1 MLPTPRTLL
10 FLSIGLIPL
19 LFAGFYPSLVP
30 AIALYD
36 FLIIFLGLID
46 HALASRRK
54 GYILSRHLPPTLTL
68 GQPNPVVLHVENR
81 TSRSLRL
88 QVRDDFPARCGT
100 DFQDRSIF
108 LPPFRHERIR
118 YRVYPSQRGSYEFGD
133 IHFRLIGPLG
143 LSFYQGKK
151 EARTKI
157 TAYPVLQDIKRLR
170 LLARLPRSFTIEGV
184 RLARTE
190 GEGREFAKL
199 REYLPDDP
207 FRDIDWKA
215 TARKQ
220 MPISRV
226 HETERSQTIYLCL
239 DAGRMMATRIADLSK
254 FDYALQAAFILAHLA
269 VQQDDRVGMAA
280 FSSGLDVFLP
290 AKKGKAQFG
299 YCLRRM
305 NGIDPNSTFVDY
317 REFFRQFLLK
327 KEKRSLMVIFTDFL
341 DHENCQGLLEGI
353 RILRTRHLPLIVT
366 IRDREVVALQ
376 EKYPRDVSDLY
387 CILAASELLN
397 ERRILLQYL
406 QREGIQVLEALP
418 EDLPA
423 ATVSRYLEIKRKGML

>member
-1 MLPTPRTLL
+1 MLPTPRTLF

-19 LFAGFYPSLVP
+19 LFAGFHPALVP

-46 HALASRRK
+46 HLLARSQK
-54 GYILSRHLPPTLTL
+54 GYILTRHLPPTLTL
-68 GQPNPVVLHVENR
+68 GQPNLVALHIENR
-81 TSRSLRL
+81 SSRSLRL
-88 QVRDDFPARCGT
+88 QVRDDFPHLCGT
-100 DFQDRSIF
+100 DFEDRNIF

-118 YRVYPSQRGSYEFGD
+118 YRVTPSQRGNYEFGD

-151 EARTKI
+151 DARTKI
-157 TAYPVLQDIKRLR
+157 TAYPVLQDIKRSR
-170 LLARLPRSFTIEGV
+170 LLAHFPRSFTIEGC
-184 RLARTE
+184 RLLRRE

-220 MPISRV
+220 MPITRV
-226 HETERSQTIYLCL
+226 HETERSQIIYLCL

-305 NGIDPNSTFVDY
+305 NEINPSSTFVDY

-327 KEKRSLMVIFTDFL
+327 KERRSLMVIFTDFL

-376 EKYPRDVSDLY
+376 EKYPQDVSDLY
-387 CILAASELLN
+387 CILAASEVLN

-423 ATVSRYLEIKRKGML
+423 ATVKRYLEIKRKGML

>member
-19 LFAGFYPSLVP
+19 LFAGFRPSLVP

-46 HALASRRK
+46 YLMARSRK
-54 GYILSRHLPPTLTL
+54 GYNLSRDLPHTLTL
-68 GQPNPVVLHVENR
+68 GQPNVVALHIENR
-81 TSRSLRL
+81 SQRTLRL
-88 QVRDDFPARCGT
+88 QVRDDFPPACGT
-100 DFQDRSIF
+100 DFQDLQIS

-118 YRVYPSQRGSYEFGD
+118 YRVYPGQRGNYEFGD

-151 EARTKI
+151 ESRTKI
-157 TAYPVLQDIKRLR
+157 TAYPVLQDLRRFR
-170 LLARLPRSFTIEGV
+170 LLARYPHSFANEGLHLL
-184 RLARTE
+184 RRE
-190 GEGREFAKL
+190 GEGREFQKL

-220 MPISRV
+220 KPITRV

-239 DAGRMMATRIADLSK
+239 DAGRMMATRIFDGSK
-254 FDYALQAAFILAHLA
+254 FDCALKAALILAHLA
-269 VQQDDRVGMAA
+269 IRQDDRVGMAA
-280 FSSGLDVFLP
+280 FSSGLDIFLP

-299 YCLRRM
+299 YCLRRL
-305 NGIDPNSTFVDY
+305 NGVNPSSTFVDY

-327 KEKRSLMVIFTDFL
+327 KERRSLMVIFTDFL
-341 DHENCQGLLEGI
+341 DHENCQGLLDGI

-366 IRDREVVALQ
+366 IRDCEVVALQ

-387 CILAASELLN
+387 CILAASEALN
-397 ERRILLQYL
+397 ERKVLLQYL

-418 EDLPA
+418 EDLSA